1 MKPPEKSTSFGELQR
16 AALSLFVLVCLF
28 GMAAL
33 FFFSGSKL
41 FACVSIV
48 PGLLGLLV
56 LYSGIHSLLAAG
68 TPPTTLAVQPEPLPR
83 GTTATVSIRQ
93 GGPVRFHS
101 LRANLVCER
110 IAGQGGDRKI
120 TYPCQL
126 IFFDSGRCE
135 IARHDTREF
144 IATVTAPNDAPPTGE
159 EPFQTVAWR
168 IEVWGKVHDGADFMR
183 PFEIEVV

>member
-1 MKPPEKSTSFGELQR
+1 MKPPEKSTAFGELQR
-16 AALSLFVLVCLF
+16 AALSFFVLICLF
-28 GMAAL
+28 GLAAL

-41 FACVSIV
+41 FACLSIV
-48 PGLLGLLV
+48 PGMFGLLV

-68 TPPTTLAVQPEPLPR
+68 TPFTKLTVQPEPLPR
-83 GTTATVSIRQ
+83 GTGIEVTIRQ
-93 GGPVRFHS
+93 GGPIRFHS

-110 IAGQGGDRKI
+110 ITGKGGDREI

-126 IFFDSGRCE
+126 NFFDSGRCE

-144 IATVTAPNDAPPTGE
+144 AATVTAPHDAPPSRE
-159 EPFQTVAWR
+159 EPLETVAWR
-168 IEVWGKVHDGADFMR
+168 IEVWGKVQEGADFMR